1 MVRSRLLA
9 VLILLVASDAYAQ
22 GGRWILAGDSIMAG
36 VFANEEFGL
45 PGNDAAELAAT
56 LISLETGVV
65 IQNISSPGATMS
77 AIPPWQIPGLA
88 RQQATLSF
96 IDGLFGAR
104 GIIIT
109 IGVNDAGQPGIEPS
123 TYLADYTGF
132 VRFARSL
139 GLEVVCVPPL
149 NEPNEPLDPNAS
161 RRFRFQLL
169 TVFACA
175 NAAVPPENVF
185 NPAAA
190 GIAPDPAD
198 PARRRLFASS
208 YRSGQLVLDNVHLSS
223 EGHRLFAT
231 KLIDFMV
238 GRGFWTRR

>member
-1 MVRSRLLA
+1 MFRSRLLA
-9 VLILLVASDAYAQ
+9 ASILLVASDAHAQ

-45 PGNDAAELAAT
+45 PGGDGAELTAT
-56 LISLETGVV
+56 LVTLETGVV
-65 IQNISSPGATMS
+65 IQNVSSPGATMS

-88 RQQATLSF
+88 RQQAALSF

-109 IGVNDAGQPGIEPS
+109 IGVNDAGQPGIVPS

-132 VRFARSL
+132 ARFARSL

-149 NEPNEPLDPNAS
+149 NEPDEPLDPNAS
-161 RRFRFQLL
+161 RRFQFQLL

-175 NAAVPPENVF
+175 NAGVPSENVF
-185 NPAAA
+185 NPAAV
-190 GIAPDPAD
+190 GIVPDPAD
-198 PARRRLFASS
+198 PAKRRLFAS
-208 YRSGQLVLDNVHLSS
+208 RRQNGELVLDNVHLSS

-231 KLIDFMV
+231 RLIDFMV